1 MTGRFIYLACA
12 AVVGLALSGPAM
24 ADSSNSNKE
33 AAQNMADT
41 LSGTPG
47 IGAAAPTVSGSSE
60 RGNSG
65 WGNNGSD
72 LVSGDKVSRGDE
84 RGKKGN

>member
-1 MTGRFIYLACA
+1 MTGRLSYLACA
-12 AVVGLALSGPAM
+12 AIIGVFLSSPAA
-24 ADSSNSNKE
+24 ADVSNSNRE
-33 AAQNMADT
+33 AAQNMAST

-47 IGAAAPTVSGSSE
+47 IGAAAPTVSGSGE

-84 RGKKGN
+84 RGNKSD